1 MKTIDLDKQA
11 TDLDSV
17 LGMASVEPL
26 LIVTADGRRYCLAEA
41 DDFDQEVAALR
52 ASPAFQRFLDERHQ
66 SQTRV
71 SLDDVEAEID
81 RELAG

>member
-1 MKTIDLDKQA
+1 MKTIDLDQQT

-17 LGMASVEPL
+17 LDLASVEPL

-52 ASPAFQRFLDERHQ
+52 ASPEFQRFLDERHR
-66 SQTRV
+66 SQARF
-71 SLDDVEAEID
+71 SLDEVEAEID
-81 RELAG
+81 RELEG

>member
-1 MKTIDLDKQA
+1 MKTIDLDQQT

-17 LGMASVEPL
+17 LDLASVEPL

-52 ASPAFQRFLDERHQ
+52 ASPEFQQFLDERHR
-66 SQTRV
+66 SQPRF
-71 SLDDVEAEID
+71 SLDEIEAEID
-81 RELAG
+81 REIGG